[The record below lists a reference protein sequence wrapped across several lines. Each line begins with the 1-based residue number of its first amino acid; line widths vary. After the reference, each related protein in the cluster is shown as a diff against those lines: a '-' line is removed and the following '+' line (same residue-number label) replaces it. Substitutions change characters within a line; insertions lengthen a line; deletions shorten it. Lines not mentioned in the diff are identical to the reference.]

1 MFKMAIPVLH
11 VSRSLTAEDFYCNQ
25 LGFRRAFA
33 YRIDEAKAD
42 PCYMG
47 LTRDNAELHLS
58 SFSGDGV
65 AGGVV
70 FVVVASVD
78 DLYEELMR
86 KNVSI
91 ALQPTNQSWG
101 NREMYVRDPDGN
113 SIRFVVPDNQST
125 SS

>member
-78 DLYEELMR
+78 DLYEELTR

>member
-78 DLYEELMR
+78 DLYEESTR
-86 KNVSI
+86 KNLLGPP
-91 ALQPTNQSWG
+91 A
-101 NREMYVRDPDGN
+101 R
-113 SIRFVVPDNQST
+113 
-125 SS
+125 

>member
-78 DLYEELMR
+78 DLYEELTR

-91 ALQPTNQSWG
+91 ALQPTKQSWG

>member
-78 DLYEELMR
+78 DLYEELTR
-86 KNVSI
+86 KFPQGLAGMPQLPEELSGAIHANEGVH
-91 ALQPTNQSWG
+91 A
-101 NREMYVRDPDGN
+101 
-113 SIRFVVPDNQST
+113 
-125 SS
+125 